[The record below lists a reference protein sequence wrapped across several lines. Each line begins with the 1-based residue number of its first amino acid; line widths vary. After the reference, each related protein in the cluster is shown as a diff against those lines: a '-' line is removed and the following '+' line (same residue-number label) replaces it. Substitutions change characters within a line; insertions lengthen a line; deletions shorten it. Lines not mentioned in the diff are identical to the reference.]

1 MKIVLKSVAEM
12 RRFAFLKSFLICN
25 FCVVSYHFS
34 CFIEDETMQITMKQS
49 AVPLA
54 IYVAVIWH
62 KIGRVLPMT
71 LGYES
76 YIIVIVRKYNYRK
89 FLKVI
94 IFSIFYTCLYYE
106 VTKKQE

>member
-71 LGYES
+71 SKRKCAIMVLSKSGQRHKRKA
-76 YIIVIVRKYNYRK
+76 VIR
-89 FLKVI
+89 VI
-94 IFSIFYTCLYYE
+94 
-106 VTKKQE
+106 

>member
-1 MKIVLKSVAEM
+1 
-12 RRFAFLKSFLICN
+12 
-25 FCVVSYHFS
+25 
-34 CFIEDETMQITMKQS
+34 MQITMKQS

-71 LGYES
+71 LEYES

-89 FLKVI
+89 IFESDYIFDFLYVFI
-94 IFSIFYTCLYYE
+94 L
-106 VTKKQE
+106 